1 MYKLTVENLSVAV
14 EGKKILKGVDLEIR
28 SGETHAIMGPNGSGK
43 STLAYTIAGHPSYEI
58 TGGSI
63 KFNDTELNDTP
74 PEERARLGIFLAQ
87 QLPTEIEG
95 ITLSNFLRAAKT
107 AISATAPKVREWV
120 KLLQANMEELN
131 MDPAFAGRSVNVG
144 FSGGEKKRAEILQLK
159 ILEPK
164 IAILDETDS
173 GLDVDAL
180 KVVAEGVNDA
190 KEKLGFGTLL
200 ITHHTHLL
208 QYIQPDFVHVFAKGR
223 VVESGSSA
231 LAKEL
236 VEQGYSRFNS

>member
-1 MYKLTVENLSVAV
+1 MHKLTIDNLSVAV
-14 EGKKILKGVDLEIR
+14 EGKEILKGVELEIN

-63 KFNDTELNDTP
+63 RFDGHEVNDMP
-74 PEERARLGIFLAQ
+74 PEERARLGVFLAQ
-87 QLPTEIEG
+87 QLPTEIDG

-107 AISATAPKVREWV
+107 AVSGSAPKVREWV
-120 KLLQANMEELN
+120 KTLQSNMEELD
-131 MDPAFAGRSVNVG
+131 MDPTFAGRSVNVG

-159 ILEPK
+159 VLEPK

-180 KVVAEGVNDA
+180 KIVARGVNDA
-190 KEKLGFGTLL
+190 QKKLNFGALL

-208 QYIQPDFVHVFAKGR
+208 QYIKPDFVHVFTKGR
-223 VVESGSSA
+223 IVESGSGA
-231 LAKEL
+231 LASEL
-236 VEQGYSRFNS
+236 VARGYSRFNN